1 MPTYGVRTV
10 GYELVDKKR
19 RIHVYV
25 DYVVC
30 DADRPILSVV
40 RLLESGWAI
49 RLKGH
54 QRLMS
59 KDDVNIPLTT
69 HRGLLYVYPN
79 RRLTPEETTPP
90 KFTGYVYHIDPKMP
104 KTLYIGPVQR
114 TDADH
119 WVLKNGFLT
128 RIHKKWRTA
137 MFEPNGQGDM
147 PISVDKLTGH
157 RTTRIEY
164 EDGTTEQSMTIGK
177 HQQDLQEVHRT
188 ECGGQVKRSYD
199 TSHLKTNQSQ

>member
-1 MPTYGVRTV
+1 MPIDMQGIDGLLFDSGAALNVCPKRYATEIPIRPLPLTCNLRIADGQTMPTYGVRTV

-49 RLKGH
+49 RLKGN

-69 HRGLLYVYPN
+69 HRGLVYVYPN
-79 RRLTPEETTPP
+79 KRLTPEETTPL
-90 KFTGYVYHIDPKMP
+90 KFTGYVYHIDPKVP
-104 KTLYIGPVQR
+104 KHYTLDQF
-114 TDADH
+114 
-119 WVLKNGFLT
+119 N
-128 RIHKKWRTA
+128 
-137 MFEPNGQGDM
+137 EPM
-147 PISVDKLTGH
+147 PI
-157 RTTRIEY
+157 
-164 EDGTTEQSMTIGK
+164 IG
-177 HQQDLQEVHRT
+177 
-188 ECGGQVKRSYD
+188 Y
-199 TSHLKTNQSQ
+199 